1 MELLISTL
9 LGGLFRLIPELLKV
23 YQRYMDN
30 QHELEMIK
38 QSGIIESNRI
48 DSKIAMNNDV
58 NIDVMN
64 AIIELQSKKSGNKF
78 IDSINALV
86 RPSVTY
92 IILGLYTIIKLWFLF
107 TDPLTTI
114 STIWTTED
122 MSILSG
128 ILSFWFVGRVLEK
141 KS

>member
-48 DSKIAMNNDV
+48 EWSYSYGMEA
-58 NIDVMN
+58 
-64 AIIELQSKKSGNKF
+64 
-78 IDSINALV
+78 
-86 RPSVTY
+86 
-92 IILGLYTIIKLWFLF
+92 
-107 TDPLTTI
+107 
-114 STIWTTED
+114 
-122 MSILSG
+122 G
-128 ILSFWFVGRVLEK
+128 I
-141 KS
+141 